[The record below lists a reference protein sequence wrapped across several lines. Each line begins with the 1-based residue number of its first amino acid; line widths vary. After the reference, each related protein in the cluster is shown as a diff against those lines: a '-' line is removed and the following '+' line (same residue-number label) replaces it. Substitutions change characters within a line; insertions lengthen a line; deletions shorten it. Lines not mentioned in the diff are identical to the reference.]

1 MPFTLIK
8 GSFAPELGRPD
19 GDSMRFVADDPAPFF
34 RLRRRGAPPKI
45 NATNGS
51 IQLRYEAIDTMESRA
66 LDAFSAPATA
76 ANLDLAGTE
85 GGTRR
90 ARGHLFSTQLGPHG
104 RPIVFAFAG
113 EASQPD
119 GAEIFLG
126 PDDIMTSLNVQ
137 LLAAGHAYPLFY
149 DTLFDDLRQRC
160 TEVTLAAQAAGR
172 GVWAADRTLEPTRWD
187 DDLGALPP
195 IFPKLWR
202 RLDAYARDETFFD
215 PQRPLAGFKPWL
227 EIERPERVSVPSEDL
242 FTGFDNLVETTDET
256 VRLTVAP
263 HRMVIVSETC

>member
-8 GSFAPELGRPD
+8 GTFAPELGRPD
-19 GDSMRFVADDPAPFF
+19 GDSMRFVADDPEPFF

-45 NATNGS
+45 NADNGS
-51 IQLRYEAIDTMESRA
+51 IQLRYEAIDAMESRA
-66 LDAFSAPATA
+66 LAAFSEAATA

-90 ARGHLFSTQLGPHG
+90 ARGHVFSTQLGPHG

-119 GAEIFLG
+119 GAPVFLG
-126 PDDIMTSLNVQ
+126 ADDIMTSLNVQ

-160 TEVTLAAQAAGR
+160 TEVTLAAQR
-172 GVWAADRTLEPTRWD
+172 QRLGVWADDRTLAPVRWNE
-187 DDLGALPP
+187 DLGQLPP

-215 PQRPLAGFKPWL
+215 PEKPLAGFKPWL

-242 FTGFDNLVETTDET
+242 FTGFDNLVETSEDT